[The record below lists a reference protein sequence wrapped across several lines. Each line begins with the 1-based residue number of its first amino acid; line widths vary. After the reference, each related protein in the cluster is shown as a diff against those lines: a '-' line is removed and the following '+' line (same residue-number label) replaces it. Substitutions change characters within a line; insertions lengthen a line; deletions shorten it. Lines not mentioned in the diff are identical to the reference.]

1 MINVKITRDELR
13 QHNACANGMALFESI
28 VALQGHKRSIY
39 IRDWTPL
46 HMVWCASAYPGF
58 WQWCRDL
65 NIVPQVTLTRANLT
79 RAYLTGAN
87 LTGAY
92 LTGANLTGADLTDA
106 YLTRANLT
114 DADLTDADLT
124 DADLTG
130 ADLTGADL
138 TRANLT
144 RAYYPYGD
152 LPDTWERDGGGYL
165 RRK

>member
-106 YLTRANLT
+106 YLTGADLTDAYLTRANLT
-114 DADLTDADLT
+114 DADLTGAY
-124 DADLTG
+124 LTG
-130 ADLTGADL
+130 ANLTGAY
-138 TRANLT
+138 LT

-152 LPDTWERDGGGYL
+152 LPDTWERDASGYL
-165 RRK
+165 KRK

>member
-79 RAYLTGAN
+79 RAY
-87 LTGAY
+87 
-92 LTGANLTGADLTDA
+92 
-106 YLTRANLT
+106 
-114 DADLTDADLT
+114 
-124 DADLTG
+124 
-130 ADLTGADL
+130 
-138 TRANLT
+138 
-144 RAYYPYGD
+144 YPYGD